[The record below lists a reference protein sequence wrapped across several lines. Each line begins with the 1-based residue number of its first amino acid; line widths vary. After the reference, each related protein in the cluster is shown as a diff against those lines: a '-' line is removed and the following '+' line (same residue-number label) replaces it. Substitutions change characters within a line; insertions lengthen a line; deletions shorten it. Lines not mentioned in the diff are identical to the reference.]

1 MPLLYYWKPSNYY
14 KDLDEGASYN
24 LNHSN
29 PLLHGIEEEDSL
41 WAFTRNLKGD
51 YVLAAEL
58 VIKSKTFNKPDFKY
72 GLYRVWGDLNTSR
85 YFDVE
90 TQSSIETVLR
100 SFNINAKAKHFG
112 QSFQGYASVRKVEIA
127 EHQMLAKISEKL
139 SLEKRAVIVPDDRIE
154 NVMTTGDSGMVKEFL
169 KKYETGISVKRKEYL
184 IKNAPIRN
192 RNLSKKLFEIYSG
205 SCQICKWKPKEIY
218 GVEICETH
226 HIQWI
231 SRGGSDDLLNLVLI
245 CPNHHRAIHKC
256 DAAFDYKSFS
266 FNFNARVEKLL
277 LNKHL

>member
-29 PLLHGIEEEDSL
+29 PLLHGIETGDSL
-41 WAFTRNLKGD
+41 WAFTRNTKGD

-58 VIKSKTFNKPDFKY
+58 IIKSKTFNKPDYKY
-72 GLYRVWGDLNTSR
+72 GLYRVWGDLNASK

-90 TQSSIETVLR
+90 AQPSIESVLR

-112 QSFQGYASVRKVEIA
+112 QSFQGYASIRKIEIE
-127 EHQMLAKISEKL
+127 EHRMLSKISEKL
-139 SLEKRAVIVPDDRIE
+139 PLEKRAVIIPDDKIE
-154 NVMTTGDSGMVKEFL
+154 NEMTTGDGSMVKEFL
-169 KKYETGISVKRKEYL
+169 EKYETGISVKRKEYL
-184 IKNAPIRN
+184 IRNAPIRN
-192 RNLSKKLFEIYSG
+192 RNLAKELVEIYSG
-205 SCQICKWKPKEIY
+205 SCQICKWKPKNIY

-231 SRGGSDDLLNLVLI
+231 SRGGADDLTNLVLI

-256 DAAFDYKSFS
+256 DASFDYKS
-266 FNFNARVEKLL
+266 RVFDFGYLEEKLQ